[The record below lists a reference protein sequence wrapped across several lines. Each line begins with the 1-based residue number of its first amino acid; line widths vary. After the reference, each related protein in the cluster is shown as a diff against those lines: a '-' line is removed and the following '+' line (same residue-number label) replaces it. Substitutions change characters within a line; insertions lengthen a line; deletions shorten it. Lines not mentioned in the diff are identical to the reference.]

1 MNSPVVTKHRSR
13 QEKPLDGSRLPEGN
27 SCWENARPRST
38 PQGYIQLT
46 IRDRAKKI
54 TRSKMQHI
62 VVWELRYGASVPAG
76 FVIHHRDE
84 NRCNN
89 RIKNL
94 ACMPQG
100 AHVEMHAELKR
111 LRARLPPEE
120 YATARR
126 EVMNRY
132 ELEVFVPRPLVPARG
147 KRSDMK
153 EEETSMYNVLDMRK
167 IRKVVGMT
175 GKVFGQQLSIIR
187 HGIGATPVSSQRLYE
202 WETNRRSVPADV
214 YRACVGIVIG
224 EWACRRQEA
233 QPGEQAAIDLLFAS
247 CINPALGQLFA
258 ISPQE
263 DSSAVRAREIFAEYV
278 QKTYGFDIV
287 YVWEGYGV

>member
-1 MNSPVVTKHRSR
+1 MISPVVTTHRSR
-13 QEKPLDGSRLPEGN
+13 QEKPLGGSGLPEGN

-46 IRDRAKKI
+46 IRDREKKI

-62 VVWELRYGASVPAG
+62 VVWELHYGAPVPAG
-76 FVIHHRDE
+76 YVIHHRDE
-84 NRCNN
+84 NRRNN

-94 ACMPQG
+94 ACMPPG

-111 LRARLPPEE
+111 LRARLPPEG

-132 ELEVFVPRPLVPARG
+132 ELEVYVPRPLAPARG

-153 EEETSMYNVLDMRK
+153 EETTMYNALDIKK

-175 GKVFGQQLSIIR
+175 GKIFGEELSVR
-187 HGIGATPVSSQRLYE
+187 RYGVGAKPVTPQRLYE
-202 WETNRRSVPADV
+202 WETDRRSVPDDV
-214 YRACVGIVIG
+214 YRACVGIVTD
-224 EWACRRQEA
+224 EWACRRREVA
-233 QPGEQAAIDLLFAS
+233 PAEKVAIDVLFAS
-247 CINPALGQLFA
+247 LISPALGHLFA
-258 ISPQE
+258 VTSQD
-263 DSSAVRAREIFAEYV
+263 DSGALRAREIFAEYV
-278 QKTYGFDIV
+278 RNTYGFDIV
-287 YVWEGYGV
+287 YVWEGYEQ